1 MNEDE
6 IDGNDA
12 ARYAHATL
20 MKGLEGA
27 RRVVEQTRLLLSGA
41 SGCEGDALIAGDAQA
56 ACETVQKPEGE

>member
-20 MKGLEGA
+20 AKGLESA
-27 RRVVEQTRLLLSGA
+27 RRLVQQTRLLLSRGP
-41 SGCEGDALIAGDAQA
+41 EGDAQIAGDAQA